1 MYLTSYKSGV
11 KTRIENLV
19 SCVPVQP
26 PLIYFF
32 GNNLYIHPHRKERN
46 KLENSVRPRVRLG
59 FDAKVSFKSS
69 KSGQISFLCS
79 SLETSAKVD
88 FPSRLWSH
96 IPPTLYLYDNRE
108 LKQTTTATAT
118 RTSPNKR
125 LNEQNNSSARAFEVL
140 VHFLAVLC
148 KTTT

>member
-96 IPPTLYLYDNRE
+96 IPPTLYLYDNN
-108 LKQTTTATAT
+108 LFTALYAI
-118 RTSPNKR
+118 
-125 LNEQNNSSARAFEVL
+125 NESTML
-140 VHFLAVLC
+140 VAIFGIRIRVIQGVQG
-148 KTTT
+148 